1 MPESYQQFFE
11 ARHQSVRTAREFA
24 TRALDERGLTSRT
37 EDIRLCVSE
46 LATNAVLHGTA
57 RGHGFLVRL
66 DIDDNCVRLE
76 VHDSRRRQPVVRE
89 PAATDV
95 SGRGLALVAALSD
108 EWGVKDRTPLGKVI
122 WSCFKTAGD
131 AAQPS
136 SPSGPDHDD
145 RPVEVRRP

>member
-1 MPESYQQFFE
+1 MPESLQQFFE
-11 ARHQSVRTAREFA
+11 ARHQSVRKAREFA
-24 TRALDERGLTSRT
+24 TRALEGWGLTSRT

-89 PAATDV
+89 LTATEI
-95 SGRGLALVAALSD
+95 SGRGLTLVAALSD
-108 EWGVKDRTPLGKVI
+108 EWGVKDRTPLGKFV

-131 AAQPS
+131 AAHPIS
-136 SPSGPDHDD
+136 SSGPDRDD
-145 RPVEVRRP
+145 RPVEVR

>member
-1 MPESYQQFFE
+1 MPESLQQFFE
-11 ARHQSVRTAREFA
+11 ARRQSVRKAREFA
-24 TRALDERGLTSRT
+24 TRALDGWGLTSRT

-76 VHDSRRRQPVVRE
+76 VHDSRRQQPVVRE
-89 PAATDV
+89 PTATDI
-95 SGRGLALVAALSD
+95 SGRGLTLVAALSD
-108 EWGVKDRTPLGKVI
+108 EWGVRDRTPLGKII

-131 AAQPS
+131 DATPI
-136 SPSGPDHDD
+136 SPTDSGRDD
-145 RPVEVRRP
+145 RPVEVR

>member
-1 MPESYQQFFE
+1 MPESLQQFFE
-11 ARHQSVRTAREFA
+11 ARHQSVRMAREFA
-24 TRALDERGLTSRT
+24 TRAVDGWGLTSRT

-46 LATNAVLHGTA
+46 LATNAVVHGTA

-76 VHDSRRRQPVVRE
+76 VHDSRRQQPVVRE
-89 PAATDV
+89 SAVTDI
-95 SGRGLALVAALSD
+95 SGRGLTLVAALSD

-131 AAQPS
+131 ATQPI
-136 SPSGPDHDD
+136 SPPGSDRDD
-145 RPVEVRRP
+145 RPVEVP

>member
-1 MPESYQQFFE
+1 MPESLQQFFD
-11 ARHQSVRTAREFA
+11 ARHQSVRRAREFA
-24 TRALDERGLTSRT
+24 IRALDGWGLTSRT

-46 LATNAVLHGTA
+46 LATNAVVHGTA

-76 VHDSRRRQPVVRE
+76 VHDSRRQQPVVRE
-89 PAATDV
+89 PAVTDI
-95 SGRGLALVAALSD
+95 SGRGLMLVAALSD

-131 AAQPS
+131 DANPI
-136 SPSGPDHDD
+136 SPPGSDRDD
-145 RPVEVRRP
+145 RPLEVR

>member
-1 MPESYQQFFE
+1 MPESLQQFFD
-11 ARHQSVRTAREFA
+11 ARHQSVRRAREFA
-24 TRALDERGLTSRT
+24 TRALDGWGLTSRA

-46 LATNAVLHGTA
+46 LATNAVLHGTT

-89 PAATDV
+89 PAATDI
-95 SGRGLALVAALSD
+95 SGRGLMLVAALSD

-122 WSCFKTAGD
+122 WSCFKTADDD
-131 AAQPS
+131 AAPI
-136 SPSGPDHDD
+136 SPPGSDRDD
-145 RPVEVRRP
+145 RPVEVR

>member
-1 MPESYQQFFE
+1 MPESLQQFFD
-11 ARHQSVRTAREFA
+11 ARHQSVRKAREFA
-24 TRALDERGLTSRT
+24 TRALDCWGLTSRT

-76 VHDSRRRQPVVRE
+76 VHDSRRQRPVVRE
-89 PAATDV
+89 PTATDI
-95 SGRGLALVAALSD
+95 SGRGLTLVAALSD
-108 EWGVKDRTPLGKVI
+108 EWGVRDRTPLGKII

-131 AAQPS
+131 DATPI
-136 SPSGPDHDD
+136 SPPGSDRDD
-145 RPVEVRRP
+145 RPVEVR

>member
-1 MPESYQQFFE
+1 MPESLQQFFD
-11 ARHQSVRTAREFA
+11 ARHQSVRKAREFA
-24 TRALDERGLTSRT
+24 TRALDGWGLTSRT

-46 LATNAVLHGTA
+46 LATNAVVHGTA

-76 VHDSRRRQPVVRE
+76 VHDSRRQQPVVRE
-89 PAATDV
+89 PTVTDI
-95 SGRGLALVAALSD
+95 SGRGLMLVAALSD

-131 AAQPS
+131 DANPIS
-136 SPSGPDHDD
+136 SPGSDRDD
-145 RPVEVRRP
+145 RPVEVR